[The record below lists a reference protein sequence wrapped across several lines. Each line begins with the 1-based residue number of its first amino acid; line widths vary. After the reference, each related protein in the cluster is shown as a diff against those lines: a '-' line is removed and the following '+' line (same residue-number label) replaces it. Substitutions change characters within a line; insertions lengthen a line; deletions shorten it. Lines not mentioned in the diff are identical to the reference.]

1 MVSIAINDLENYKGE
16 VIGHSPWT
24 TISQDMINAF
34 ADATGDHQW
43 IHVDVERAKRES
55 PWKSPVAHG
64 YLTASLIAKLNSQAL
79 KVTGTCATINYGL
92 DKLRFPAPVKAGA
105 EIRSKVELKELT
117 PVDDNRVLATY
128 HTTIE
133 IRGEG
138 KPACVA
144 DNLAMYVLEPQ
155 KQ

>member
-1 MVSIAINDLENYKGE
+1 MVSIAINDLESYKGV

-24 TISQDMINAF
+24 AISQDMINAF

-55 PWKSPVAHG
+55 PWRSPVAHG
-64 YLTASLIAKLNSQAL
+64 YLTASLIPMLNSQVL
-79 KVTGTCATINYGL
+79 KVTGTEATINYGL
-92 DKLRFPAPVKAGA
+92 DKLRFPSAVKAGA
-105 EIRSKVELKELT
+105 QIRSKVELQDLT
-117 PVDDNRVLATY
+117 RVDARRVLATY

-133 IRGEG
+133 IRGED

-144 DNLAMYVLEPQ
+144 HNLAMYILGS
-155 KQ
+155 